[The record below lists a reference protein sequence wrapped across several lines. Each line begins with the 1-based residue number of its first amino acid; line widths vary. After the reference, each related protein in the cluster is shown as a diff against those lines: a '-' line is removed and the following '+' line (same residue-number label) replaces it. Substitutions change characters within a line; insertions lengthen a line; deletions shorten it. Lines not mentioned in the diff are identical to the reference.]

1 MDATWRYDSR
11 PFDETLLAGGSSATN
26 FAEKFLNEG
35 VDGKEKRCR
44 MGGSPRTKR
53 LGAQTGNGMQANDL

>member
-11 PFDETLLAGGSSATN
+11 PFDEALSREGFRNEFSLKSFFT
-26 FAEKFLNEG
+26 EG
-35 VDGKEKRCR
+35 VDGRKKRCR

-53 LGAQTGNGMQANDL
+53 LGTVPEKRCQANDL